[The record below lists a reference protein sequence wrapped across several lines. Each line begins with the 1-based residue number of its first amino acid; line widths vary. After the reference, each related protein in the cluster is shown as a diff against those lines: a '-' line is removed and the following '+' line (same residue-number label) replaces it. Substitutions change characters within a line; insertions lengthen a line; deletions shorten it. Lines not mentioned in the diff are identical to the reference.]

1 MKYIA
6 LILVAAS
13 LAGCVT
19 APVTTHSGGYYTP
32 TPEYTRV
39 YAPMPRPRPTAQ
51 KVCAW
56 EDHYN
61 HRIRQW
67 VREERCY
74 WR

>member
-6 LILVAAS
+6 LIALAAS

-19 APVTTHSGGYYTP
+19 APVGHHAGGYYP
-32 TPEYTRV
+32 PPPEYTRT
-39 YAPMPRPRPTAQ
+39 YTAPRPHVRAQ

-61 HRIRQW
+61 HRIRAW

>member
-6 LILVAAS
+6 LIVLATS

-19 APVTTHSGGYYTP
+19 APVGHYGGGYYP
-32 TPEYTRV
+32 PSSNYTRS
-39 YAPMPRPRPTAQ
+39 YTEPRPHNRAQ

-56 EDHYN
+56 EDHYS
-61 HRIRQW
+61 HRARTW
-67 VREERCY
+67 VRQERCY